1 MNVGIPFLWH
11 NKETYHHLWFLQHNH
26 TFGGV
31 GVAGY
36 PVLVYYIALCL
47 KIIDMACLLVFQ
59 QPNNHPYHPQVALGV
74 AGYPV
79 LIYHIAECCCHLG
92 LAASVFLTIAITL
105 ERYQVSSTMYFVT
118 GIKVPRTRYQVPS
131 AGIPSTLYKISST
144 MYPVPGVRGYYEL
157 GLISK

>member
-1 MNVGIPFLWH
+1 M
-11 NKETYHHLWFLQHNH
+11 
-26 TFGGV
+26 
-31 GVAGY
+31 Y
-36 PVLVYYIALCL
+36 PVLVFHIALCL
-47 KIIDMACLLVFQ
+47 KIKDMACLLMFQ

-79 LIYHIAECCCHLG
+79 LVYHIAECCCHLG

-105 ERYQVSSTMYFVT
+105 ERYQVSNTMYFVT

-144 MYPVPGVRGYYEL
+144 MY
-157 GLISK
+157 